1 MPNFGVGPHNRPL
14 PTNYLQ
20 DNLIYMKRISA
31 LLLAFAAVML
41 LAVSCK
47 DCKPA
52 QKGALE
58 VIKARTSIRSF
69 TGDKLTEEQINT
81 LLDAAMAAPTASD
94 IRPWRFVV
102 LTGDEA
108 KLGLYEREHH
118 QKMVSEAGAVIVV
131 CGETTRMARPRGA
144 AEDAPLEEVP
154 VRYWFE
160 DCSAATE
167 NLLLAATAMDLGA
180 VWLSCYPNEN
190 SVERVSKYL
199 GLPANVVPL
208 AIVPVGVPAEN
219 PEPKAKWNADNIH
232 YEKW

>member
-1 MPNFGVGPHNRPL
+1 
-14 PTNYLQ
+14 
-20 DNLIYMKRISA
+20 MKRLSV
-31 LLLAFAAVML
+31 LLIAFAALMTV
-41 LAVSCK
+41 AVACK

-52 QKGALE
+52 SKGALE

-102 LTGDEA
+102 LTDEA
-108 KLGLYEREHH
+108 AKDGLYEGEHH
-118 QKMVSEAGAVIVV
+118 KSMVNTAGAVIVV

-144 AEDAPLEEVP
+144 AEDAPLEERP

-167 NLLLAATAMDLGA
+167 NLLLAATALDLGA
-180 VWLSCYPNEN
+180 VWLSCYPNEK
-190 SVERVSKYL
+190 SVERISNYL

-208 AIVPVGVPAEN
+208 AIVPVGIPAEN
-219 PEPKAKWNADNIH
+219 PEPKDKWNPDNIH

>member
-1 MPNFGVGPHNRPL
+1 
-14 PTNYLQ
+14 
-20 DNLIYMKRISA
+20 MKKVST
-31 LLLAFAAVML
+31 LLLAIAAVL
-41 LAVSCK
+41 LMATSCK
-47 DCKPA
+47 ESKPA
-52 QKGALE
+52 EKSALE

-69 TGDKLTEEQINT
+69 TGEKLTAEQINT

-102 LTGDEA
+102 LTEDEA

-118 QKMVSEAGAVIVV
+118 RKMVSEAGAVIVV

-144 AEDAPLEEVP
+144 DENAPLEEIEN
-154 VRYWFE
+154 RYWFE

-190 SVERVSKYL
+190 SVNRVKEYL

-219 PEPKAKWNADNIH
+219 PEPKAKWDESNIH